1 MVSSIP
7 PNTAMRSIYPSKS
20 PRRKPRRDTYKR
32 EVYGKSKRISSI
44 IKPTE
49 FFSVKE
55 VNLDSFDEGKELKV
69 IGDFPGVTEDDLV
82 IQIVDGKLFIITTPM
97 SERKYQASI
106 ILPSEFRT
114 TLKEKEIRNGIMSL
128 ILEQVKF
135 ENIPAKLQQVF
146 DSCLKKFPELKDDN
160 IELRIIKSRR
170 NTNRDSI
177 DGAKGTDGDKNIVI
191 IFIPELLWGK
201 WNLFKPIIFHELS
214 HYINLENPDKIFYER
229 ADRKSIQLWDMLKN
243 SGQLN
248 CKVED

>member
-1 MVSSIP
+1 MIRSIP
-7 PNTAMRSIYPSKS
+7 PNIAMRSIYSSKS
-20 PRRKPRRDTYKR
+20 SRRKPRR
-32 EVYGKSKRISSI
+32 EVYRKPKRIETI

-49 FFSVKE
+49 FFTVKE
-55 VNLDSFDEGKELKV
+55 VNLDVFDEGKELKV
-69 IGDFPGVTEDDLV
+69 IGDFPGVTEEDLV
-82 IQIVDGKLFIITTPM
+82 IQIIEGKLYILTIPM
-97 SERKYQASI
+97 SKRKYQASI
-106 ILPSEFRT
+106 ILPSNFRT

-135 ENIPAKLQQVF
+135 ENIPVKLQQVF
-146 DSCLKKFPELKDDN
+146 DSCFKRFPELENKN

-177 DGAKGTDGDKNIVI
+177 DGAKGTEGAKSIVI

-201 WNLFKPIIFHELS
+201 WNLLKPIIFHELS